1 MTADGAMTT
10 DGPVTADGPVREQQ
24 RPLRSVLGRFATG
37 VAVVTAVRRGR
48 PAGLTVNSFTS
59 LSLDPPL
66 VLWCLNRASTHR
78 AAFTAAPHF
87 AVHLLGA
94 DQRELAIRFAG
105 PGDRFDRLST
115 RPGPHGVP
123 LLDGTIG
130 TLICRRDRIVP
141 AGDHLV
147 LIGEVL
153 DHHAEPG
160 APLLF
165 LDGRFHRGPAPE
177 TT

>member
-1 MTADGAMTT
+1 MTVDGA
-10 DGPVTADGPVREQQ
+10 VTADGEPHEQQ

-37 VAVVTAVRRGR
+37 VAVVTTVRRGH

-66 VLWCLNRASTHR
+66 VLWCLNRASSHR

-87 AVHLLGA
+87 AVQLLGA
-94 DQRELAIRFAG
+94 GQRDLAARFAG
-105 PGDRFDRLST
+105 PGDRFDRLPFET
-115 RPGPHGVP
+115 GPHGVP